1 MDSVV
6 EKQKKTERKKEKKY
20 ETGTLKQR
28 FKKQWTM
35 HLFVWCGLAF
45 LLIFSIIPM
54 CGLLIAFKDYNIRSG
69 FSGIFTGEFVG
80 LKYFK
85 QFMLDRKFW
94 SLLQNTLVISILK
107 LLISFP
113 LPLLFAIMIS
123 EARGKHF
130 KRVVQTVSYLPHFIS
145 WVIVAGI
152 LFTFFSTFSGVFN
165 EILMNIGL
173 IDKPI
178 PILMDPDHYYGLAV
192 WSEVW
197 KETGWGAIIYLAAI
211 AGIDPTLYESA
222 QVDGASRLQR
232 IRHITIPGIKGAIA
246 ILLILSIGS
255 ILSSANFEQAML
267 LGNSMNISKSEIL
280 EVYIYKTGLGLGRYS
295 YATAAGLFQSIISFT
310 LVLIANKASKKL
322 TDASLF

>member
-1 MDSVV
+1 MDAVV
-6 EKQKKTERKKEKKY
+6 IKPKKAKKKQEHY
-20 ETGTLKQR
+20 EIGTLKQR
-28 FKKQWTM
+28 LKKQWTM
-35 HLFVWCGLAF
+35 HLFIWIGLVF

-54 CGLLIAFKDYNIRSG
+54 CGLLIAFKEYNIRSG
-69 FSGIFTGEFVG
+69 FAGIFTGEFVG

-85 QFMLDRKFW
+85 EFIMDRKFW

-113 LPLLFAIMIS
+113 LPLIFAIMIS

-152 LFTFFSTFSGVFN
+152 LFTFFSSYSGVIN
-165 EILMNIGL
+165 EILLKIGL
-173 IDKPI
+173 IKEPI
-178 PILMDPDHYYGLAV
+178 PILMDPKHYYGLAV

-222 QVDGASRLQR
+222 EVDGASRLQR

-267 LGNSMNISKSEIL
+267 LGNSMNIAKSEIL
-280 EVYIYKTGLGLGRYS
+280 EVYIFKTGLGLGRYS
-295 YATAAGLFQSIISFT
+295 YATAAGLFQSVISFI
-310 LVLIANKASKKL
+310 LVLVANKTSKKL